1 MPRPVMTE
9 LSADEPVDELVVVG
23 CGTVVPEADRAAS
36 SYWVSAEGARVLFD
50 CGPGAV
56 GALARLG
63 LPWAEV
69 SDLVITHFH
78 ADHVGALP
86 GLFFALAHGLERPRA
101 RPMVVW
107 GPVGTIEFMGRLA
120 AAFGPFMLDP
130 GFPVRVR
137 ELAPGDERVL
147 DGGPLLR
154 AHKTPHTEE
163 SVAYRL
169 DGARVSFG
177 YTGDSGPTDTLGPFM
192 AGVAVLVCECSL
204 FDEEVGDNHL
214 SPSRASSIAEAA
226 SPRSLVLTHIYP
238 HLRLAAD
245 IPSLIAAAGYRG
257 ETQVAVEGLRVT
269 LTNG

>member
-1 MPRPVMTE
+1 MTE
-9 LSADEPVDELVVVG
+9 PSADGPIDELVVVG
-23 CGTVVPEADRAAS
+23 CGTVVPEADRGAS

-63 LPWAEV
+63 LPWAGL

-86 GLFFALAHGLERPRA
+86 GLFFALTHGLERPRT
-101 RPMVVW
+101 RPLAVW
-107 GPVGTIEFMGRLA
+107 GPVGTIGFFERLA
-120 AAFGPFMLDP
+120 AAFGTFMLDP
-130 GFPVRVR
+130 GFPIRVR
-137 ELAPGDERVL
+137 ELVPGDEQVL
-147 DGGPLLR
+147 GGGPVLR

-169 DGARVSFG
+169 DGTLVSFG
-177 YTGDSGPTDTLGPFM
+177 YSGDSGPTDTLGRFM
-192 AGVAVLVCECSL
+192 SGVAALLCECSL

-214 SPSRASSIAEAA
+214 SPSRVSSIAKAA
-226 SPRSLVLTHIYP
+226 NPRSLILTHIYP
-238 HLRLAAD
+238 HLRLTAD
-245 IPSLIAAAGYRG
+245 IPSLIARAGYSG

-269 LTNG
+269 LTNR